1 MAGFYGEGFYQA
13 VESAFDKID
22 PCLLQDCGSS
32 ATREKRRVREKIRL
46 AGQALDAAHDLSG
59 WSTDRLLTALAAD
72 ALPRFMQS
80 WPRWLEHVDW
90 AVLLAAFVADA
101 WPNRADPLAVLC
113 AARTAVRTV
122 LGAAG
127 DVVCRVEAAWPAD
140 NCADVTLEAKLNLSD
155 AQRRYMLQPAR
166 PESPS
171 LAWLNAGSS
180 AAPLPERPATE
191 AGLPAARPVAAAAP
205 AFSAAIER
213 MPTLL
218 SAKSK
223 GLPSDEAAR
232 AVSKSTI
239 LSGFMKAMPLAA
251 AGHVLKRPP
260 PLDGEDAQLVA
271 EYDIRV
277 CSVVIQRLKAGAPI
291 GATLNGKCVSGL
303 APGSPG
309 AASLALGDNLVAV
322 GGRAVVTQRELTFAL
337 EAARPGP
344 IHLTVQRRVPCAAL
358 PAPEIGR
365 WPAHRGD
372 AVTHAGGGG
381 PSDPARPTPG
391 EPPSG
396 ERATSGATIDAP
408 IIVLNADDILHS
420 AAMATC
426 FGVAFC
432 WDAVLRAVSFYE
444 DLGFVVQ
451 AICSR
456 ATLSRAPAPPRSLSE
471 RLVAIPVVD
480 SVGSYTERLFALR
493 MVQTYGCHFVDN
505 TNFRCSRFAKDHEAL
520 WQWFSAAGGS
530 ALQVGYIFDTLGAF
544 VPSRTVYP

>member
-32 ATREKRRVREKIRL
+32 ALREKRRVREKIRL

-59 WSTDRLLTALAAD
+59 WSTDRLLAALVAD

-80 WPRWLEHVDW
+80 GPLWLEHVDW

-113 AARTAVRTV
+113 EARTAVRIV
-122 LGAAG
+122 LGAAA
-127 DVVCRVEAAWPAD
+127 DVVCRVEAAGPAD
-140 NCADVTLEAKLNLSD
+140 KCADVPLE
-155 AQRRYMLQPAR
+155 AR

-171 LAWLNAGSS
+171 LAWLNAGSY
-180 AAPLPERPATE
+180 AAPLPEQPATE

-205 AFSAAIER
+205 AFSAACER

-218 SAKSK
+218 SAKSQ
-223 GLPSDEAAR
+223 GLPSDE
-232 AVSKSTI
+232 VSKSTI

-260 PLDGEDAQLVA
+260 PLDGEDAQPVA

-277 CSVVIQRLKAGAPI
+277 CSVVIQRLKAGVPI
-291 GATLNGKCVSGL
+291 GAKLNGKCVSGL

-322 GGRAVVTQRELTFAL
+322 GGRAVVTQQELTFAL

-344 IHLTVQRRVPCAAL
+344 IHLTVQRRVPRVAL
-358 PAPEIGR
+358 PAPEIRR

-372 AVTHAGGGG
+372 AVAHAGGEG
-381 PSDPARPTPG
+381 PSARARPTPG

-396 ERATSGATIDAP
+396 ERATAGATIDAP

-420 AAMATC
+420 AARATC

-432 WDAVLRAVSFYE
+432 WDAVLKAVSFYE
-444 DLGFVVQ
+444 DFGFVVQ

-520 WQWFSAAGGS
+520 WQWFSAAGGA

-544 VPSRTVYP
+544 VPSRTVYPR